1 MTASIIHI
9 VAFTK
14 TDKVIGI
21 NNKLPFTLS
30 DDLKRFSSLTQD
42 QLICMGFNTFKDIY
56 DNHTKDKTKFLS
68 GRKSVVVCHY
78 NKDHHTS
85 VEDLQKKY
93 GTDTLNF
100 ITEQELRTVLS
111 SSDTPVII
119 IGGKKLY
126 AEFEPTVVL
135 ATIVDITINS
145 NSDTVLNSTSEDN
158 TVATQN
164 IVTYPHSLDDS
175 LSFDLDGT
183 LSCIDKVSGQTLSY
197 TNKLFVL
204 N

>member
-1 MTASIIHI
+1 MTASIVHI

-68 GRKSVVVCHY
+68 GRKSIVVCY
-78 NKDHHTS
+78 NNKDHHTS
-85 VEDLQKKY
+85 VEDLQRKY

-100 ITEQELRTVLS
+100 ITEKELRTVLS
-111 SSDTPVII
+111 YSNTPVII
-119 IGGKKLY
+119 IGGSKLY
-126 AEFEPTVVL
+126 QEFKPTVVL
-135 ATIVDITINS
+135 ATIVDTAIDS
-145 NSDTVLNSTSEDN
+145 SDTVLDPTSEDS
-158 TVATQN
+158 TQD

-183 LSCIDKVSGQTLSY
+183 LNCVDKVSGETLTY
-197 TNKLFVL
+197 TNELFVL
-204 N
+204 NSN